1 MHIAEAT
8 LQDLPAVMNL
18 IKACIQH
25 MESQGIFQ
33 WDEIYPGSGTL
44 EKDIGSHS
52 LYAARSAGRI
62 CGIIVL
68 NEYQDPEYAAIRW
81 AYQGDKILVVH
92 RLSVDPVRQGQGI
105 AARLVDFAEQ
115 HAKSHG
121 YSAIRLDAFTHNPR
135 SVALYERR
143 GYRKAGV
150 VNFRKGPFYCFEKEV
165 HRFGKGCSNNGV
177 EPTS

>member
-52 LYAARSAGRI
+52 LYVARSAGRT
-62 CGIIVL
+62 CGILVL
-68 NEYQDPEYAAIRW
+68 N
-81 AYQGDKILVVH
+81 
-92 RLSVDPVRQGQGI
+92 
-105 AARLVDFAEQ
+105 
-115 HAKSHG
+115 
-121 YSAIRLDAFTHNPR
+121 
-135 SVALYERR
+135 
-143 GYRKAGV
+143 
-150 VNFRKGPFYCFEKEV
+150 
-165 HRFGKGCSNNGV
+165 
-177 EPTS
+177 